1 MFELLCQQTPLYQRT
16 HGVPLDAVGVDFTYA
31 KNCVQRLQQDEF
43 EEVKRVLR
51 STFACF
57 NPPAGS
63 LMSWSLAAERAG
75 FVVGAVF
82 TARGGRSGRGEL
94 TIEPLSFPRGVFKS
108 P

>member
-1 MFELLCQQTPLYQRT
+1 MLELLCQQTPLYQRT

-31 KNCVQRLQQDEF
+31 KNCVHRLQQDEF

-51 STFACF
+51 TTFSCF

-82 TARGGRSGRGEL
+82 AARGGRRGRESL
-94 TIEPLSFPRGVFKS
+94 QWS